1 MRSIMAI
8 SIFFLLPECK
18 EKSEMENLKVVTLL
32 NKRLEELKR
41 QLSEQEE
48 RTAELAEAVTVLKSL
63 ESRIAELE
71 EKAHVHKIIK

>member
-1 MRSIMAI
+1 
-8 SIFFLLPECK
+8 
-18 EKSEMENLKVVTLL
+18 MENLKVVTLL

>member
-1 MRSIMAI
+1 
-8 SIFFLLPECK
+8 
-18 EKSEMENLKVVTLL
+18 MENLKVVTLL
-32 NKRLEELKR
+32 NKRLEEMKR

>member
-1 MRSIMAI
+1 MPI
-8 SIFFLLPECK
+8 SIFFLLPKCE

>member
-1 MRSIMAI
+1 MPI
-8 SIFFLLPECK
+8 SIFCRLPECE

-41 QLSEQEE
+41 QLSAQEE
-48 RTAELAEAVTVLKSL
+48 RTEELAEAVTVLKSL

>member
-1 MRSIMAI
+1 
-8 SIFFLLPECK
+8 
-18 EKSEMENLKVVTLL
+18 MENLKVVTLL

-41 QLSEQEE
+41 QLSAQEE
-48 RTAELAEAVTVLKSL
+48 QTAELAEAVTVLKSL